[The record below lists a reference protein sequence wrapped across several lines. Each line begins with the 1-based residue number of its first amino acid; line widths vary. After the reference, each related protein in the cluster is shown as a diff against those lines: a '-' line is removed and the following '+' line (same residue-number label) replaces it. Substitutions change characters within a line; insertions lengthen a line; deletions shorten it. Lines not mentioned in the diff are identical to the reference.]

1 LNHGCIDAL
10 VCPAER
16 WKGVDMECP
25 ICIDLA
31 RAFEAGLSEYLEA
44 RSSACYQVS
53 KRFAAKKKVDME
65 RAKYALEEHQCVCVS
80 TVRVHTL
87 LSQGGVSTSLIRL
100 EA

>member
-1 LNHGCIDAL
+1 
-10 VCPAER
+10 
-16 WKGVDMECP
+16 MECP

-65 RAKYALEEHQCVCVS
+65 RAKYALEEHQCVSVS

>member
-1 LNHGCIDAL
+1 
-10 VCPAER
+10 
-16 WKGVDMECP
+16 MECP

-31 RAFEAGLSEYLEA
+31 RAFEAELSEYIEA

-53 KRFAAKKKVDME
+53 KRCAAKKQVDME
-65 RAKYALEEHQCVCVS
+65 RARYALEEHQCVCVS
-80 TVRVHTL
+80 TVRVLAL